1 MEQPTTTTS
10 TRTAERAEKKRR
22 AIATVVCRRPSYR
35 ATQGTDKGRT
45 PSDEIGHVSSRD
57 VTEKRRRAWTRVAP
71 NRVEPAWEVHARV
84 SNGLRGQRKALEQ
97 SEVLARARLDPAKAY
112 DMSSAPS
119 RRGGHSLRRNCSTS
133 KIPLRRY
140 TVRSMRQKPTRSGAE
155 AYPDQRMV
163 SLMSVRQKRMQSA
176 EADFS

>member
-1 MEQPTTTTS
+1 ML
-10 TRTAERAEKKRR
+10 RGYCR
-22 AIATVVCRRPSYR
+22 CRRQNVWRFSTSMTGGIRDCEGREAPSGKDRTYQFQSCYR
-35 ATQGTDKGRT
+35 SRSASVAT
-45 PSDEIGHVSSRD
+45 
-57 VTEKRRRAWTRVAP
+57 RAAP

-84 SNGLRGQRKALEQ
+84 SNGLRGQRKALEE

-140 TVRSMRQKPTRSGAE
+140 TVRSMRQKTTRSGAE

-176 EADFS
+176 EAGFS